1 MEIVSYGD
9 YDFNESSGSE
19 ELYGVDTFSPLPQ
32 VGSLVGLLTTTPTV
46 LDSATKVGC
55 KSQSYTSWDY
65 MSRLYVGG
73 VFVSDAA
80 EQPQVRVTRE
90 DGEKWDK
97 STKQKLADMY
107 PAQRILLEKGLK
119 VFIRGKGVMSR
130 AQAAKMRLEQ

>member
-1 MEIVSYGD
+1 
-9 YDFNESSGSE
+9 
-19 ELYGVDTFSPLPQ
+19 
-32 VGSLVGLLTTTPTV
+32 
-46 LDSATKVGC
+46 
-55 KSQSYTSWDY
+55 

-130 AQAAKMRLEQ
+130 AQAAKMRLEQWTEALTSKDAASESNKKTRAATAAAEVQTGE